1 MNLDDLV
8 ALCEAAAPGP
18 WAVRMRQCSIGPGY
32 NNHAEFIMDSKG
44 DEIASFTSFA
54 TELTRY
60 ANAETERE
68 LSRSP
73 RNKFRTGEPYPFS
86 ANAALIA
93 AAREHFPAC
102 LRRVKELTAALAEA
116 EAIIEAASAVDV
128 IHFDGEETGHSQIT
142 VDRAASEQ
150 RLHDLL
156 AARREKGGAK

>member
-1 MNLDDLV
+1 MNLDEMIAKVDRV
-8 ALCEAAAPGP
+8 MFAKTTEQLCDAK
-18 WAVRMRQCSIGPGY
+18 RQL
-32 NNHAEFIMDSKG
+32 D
-44 DEIASFTSFA
+44 
-54 TELTRY
+54 
-60 ANAETERE
+60 
-68 LSRSP
+68 
-73 RNKFRTGEPYPFS
+73 
-86 ANAALIA
+86 A

-128 IHFDGEETGHSQIT
+128 IHFDGDETGHSQIN